1 MVGAPRRGTAGHEE
15 RGGGQQTSSPSR
27 TFAAGWSVAGA
38 PEEGA
43 AGHEEWG
50 GAGDSTMAT
59 PQKQLASPSSGT
71 LRLRGE
77 VAVGAMCP
85 RSFS

>member
-1 MVGAPRRGTAGHEE
+1 M
-15 RGGGQQTSSPSR
+15 
-27 TFAAGWSVAGA
+27 AGA

-50 GAGDSTMAT
+50 GARDSTMAT

-77 VAVGAMCP
+77 VAVGAMCAAHKGGHVW
-85 RSFS
+85 RSVPPLFIIICIFVCGAGKSAASFIIYI